1 MTPQDGTTAIDSTYG
16 SWVADDYFQFYY
28 RKNICRDE
36 RITLKCLVDYLRAR
50 PRRFERALDYG
61 CGPTLHNAIAVAPY
75 VEALDMADWS
85 RDNLRTV
92 RNWSHGEPGANDW
105 NLFTRYI
112 LGAEGRKVVQARDVL
127 AREQRARWVIGKL
140 FGTDA
145 RHRYPLGQGYTEHY
159 DLLVTGYCLDCISSS
174 RAVWRQCMR
183 NVLSTLAPGGE
194 LFLNALWRSS
204 AYQVQEHWFPCSA
217 VDVDDLHACLIE
229 NGFER
234 RTLDIQAFAYP
245 DQQAHG
251 YPGIL
256 IALGRK
262 KVRARGRATWCAPA
276 LASYA
281 RLAAVA

>member
-1 MTPQDGTTAIDSTYG
+1 MTPPDGSIAVDSTYDN
-16 SWVADDYFQFYY
+16 WIADDYFHFYY
-28 RKNICRDE
+28 KANICRDE
-36 RITLKCLVDYLRAR
+36 RITLKCLVDYLAAT
-50 PRRFERALDYG
+50 PRSFERALDYG

-85 RDNLRTV
+85 RDNLHTV
-92 RNWSHGEPGANDW
+92 RKWSHGEPGANDW

-112 LGAEGRKVVQARDVL
+112 LGAEGRELVQSRDVL
-127 AREQRARWVIGKL
+127 QREQRARWVIGKL

-174 RAVWRQCMR
+174 REIWRQCMR
-183 NVLSTLAPGGE
+183 NVLSTLAPGGT
-194 LFLNALWRSS
+194 LFLNALWRCS
-204 AYQVQEHWFPCSA
+204 AYQVQKHWFPCA
-217 VDVDDLHACLIE
+217 EVDVDDLYACLID

-234 RTLDIQAFAYP
+234 RTLDIEAFAYP

-251 YPGIL
+251 YPGIVV
-256 IALGRK
+256 ALGRK
-262 KVRARGRATWCAPA
+262 KVRTRRRTAWRAPS

-281 RLAAVA
+281 RAVAVA